1 MATEWFYTVN
11 GQQAPT
17 PATAAQLKQMATAGQ
32 LQPSDLV
39 WQEGMANWAPASTIK
54 GLFSGGRSPAEP
66 APLVE
71 APPAKGRGRAKPPKE
86 EDEEEE
92 SSGGG
97 LLGLHPL
104 LVLLLTV
111 CTLGLFGLVYAYV
124 ACSSHRERFTREADT
139 AGRPLG
145 SGRHPLT
152 VLILSYLT
160 LGIYFC
166 FWASRAMDECRA
178 YTGRK
183 DADPRS
189 DLALMLIF
197 PPYLLF
203 VAAVRLPEMIRA
215 AQAAAKVPESA
226 AVNNAYFFLI
236 PCFFPAL
243 PLLGMAQQEA
253 LNQVWSQAP

>member
-1 MATEWFYTVN
+1 MPTEWFYTVN
-11 GQQAPT
+11 GQQAPA
-17 PATAAQLKQMATAGQ
+17 PATAAQLKQMAAAGQ
-32 LQPSDLV
+32 LQPTDLV

-54 GLFSGGRSPAEP
+54 GLFSGGRPADP

-71 APPAKGRGRAKPPKE
+71 APAAKTRGRGKRPK

-92 SSGGG
+92 STGGG

-111 CTLGLFGLVYAYV
+111 CTLGLFGLLYAYV
-124 ACSSHRERFTREADT
+124 ACSSYGGQFTREADSS
-139 AGRPLG
+139 GKPLG
-145 SGRHPLT
+145 AGRHPLG

-166 FWASRAMDECRA
+166 FWASRAMAECQA

-183 DADPRS
+183 GADPRS

-197 PPYLLF
+197 PPYLIF
-203 VAAVRLPEMIRA
+203 VTAVRLPEMIRA

-226 AVNNAYFFLI
+226 AVNHSYLFLV
-236 PCFFPAL
+236 PLFFPAL

-253 LNQVWSQAP
+253 LNQVWLQAP